1 MRRSMLALGAVL
13 GGVVLVSAGLL
24 LAPSFIDM
32 GRYRTQ
38 AEATLAAALER
49 PVAARGPISLTLLP
63 APALVLGDLH
73 VSNIPGG
80 GAPQLAT
87 VGELS
92 ARLRLWPLIKG
103 ELVAEELTLDR
114 VSAALEILPNGRINW
129 DFGTPKLK
137 LERIRVARATATF
150 LDRRSGAG
158 GRAEDIEVDA
168 TLSGPRG
175 PLALDGRFTLIDG
188 SGGKR
193 TVALGMQIESFDR
206 AGAVKLD
213 VGLAGARL
221 RFDGTASAL
230 SADGRFAGT
239 LKAEGGDLRAFGTA
253 LTALAGSTVPM
264 PGFAAQDFTL
274 EGRAEAG
281 TERGLAIADLALRL
295 GDSRAGGALDVR
307 LDGKP
312 SRVGIKI
319 DRIDLDKWA
328 ALERG
333 VAGKVEPPAP
343 PAAPVGFYLPHGMA
357 GTLDLSVGT
366 AVWNA
371 QSLRDMTL
379 TAALAEG
386 ALTVERLSAAL
397 PGDGTLAI
405 DGSIVAPQGG
415 TPRFSGQIRAA
426 AANAGATASWL
437 GLAPAGAAKAKPV
450 RVAGTA
456 TVEAAGLLLVPASSF
471 RVTKLDLSVAEL
483 HASGE
488 AEYVMGP
495 RPRWRAAAAIDTLD
509 LDALTADGNAGAA
522 GGSAAL
528 LAPVF
533 RGESGDGAVRL
544 AIGQARL
551 RGTTAQGLYLDAA
564 TAPDGITIN
573 EARADRL
580 WGASMRASGGLRG
593 GIDKPSFA
601 GQASIRADDAAS
613 LFAAIG
619 LAQVKSPGR
628 LVLAAEGR
636 ADFDALQL
644 QRANLEA
651 LGSTLDLAGRI
662 ERPFDADRRFDLRI
676 ANGAIEIDRALAL
689 TGTTPV
695 QRLGRFQV
703 KGRVAGGS
711 DKLSVDGEL
720 GAPGAVVQVKGD
732 IARPLRPD
740 RAPALTLKGQ
750 DIDAARLVQALPGL
764 VPPSFAAAGRIGLD
778 ATVAKSAIDAR
789 LALLG
794 GEARISGE
802 MPPTPKGAVKIAA
815 SFPEGQNALRA
826 LVPGLAPP
834 APIGRLA
841 VQASVQAAPGG
852 YAMRG
857 FSVDSA
863 PLALSGDITLVTTGA
878 RPKLS
883 GRLEATRPLALDRL
897 VPRTAPAPRAAV
909 LWPTDPIDL
918 GFLTRFDS
926 DLQLAAPRLI
936 AAALTLERP
945 SGRLVVNDGIGE
957 LADLTFASLGAQVT
971 LRARLD
977 GRGQPAMSGTFRVE
991 HFPVRDFLLG
1001 LKMESTRVQCGLNRQ
1016 CTVGITGGG
1025 VDGTG
1030 SFQMQGRNWQE
1041 LLSRLNG
1048 SFAFKLRNLV
1058 IDGLDFRELGRRLKQ
1073 PSLSNLVAPD
1083 LVLATMFTGRTTARD
1098 IDGEIVASNGS
1109 VTLGRRVNNQFSG
1122 GGVEFLA
1129 DGARM
1134 LVPGNVNLASG
1145 AYIFEPRIDL
1155 TDPGDAP
1162 QFGLE
1167 VKGRLFD
1174 PRGAMTEMN
1183 KGKME
1188 QYISGRR

>member
-1 MRRSMLALGAVL
+1 
-13 GGVVLVSAGLL
+13 
-24 LAPSFIDM
+24 
-32 GRYRTQ
+32 
-38 AEATLAAALER
+38 
-49 PVAARGPISLTLLP
+49 
-63 APALVLGDLH
+63 
-73 VSNIPGG
+73 
-80 GAPQLAT
+80 
-87 VGELS
+87 
-92 ARLRLWPLIKG
+92 
-103 ELVAEELTLDR
+103 
-114 VSAALEILPNGRINW
+114 
-129 DFGTPKLK
+129 
-137 LERIRVARATATF
+137 
-150 LDRRSGAG
+150 
-158 GRAEDIEVDA
+158 
-168 TLSGPRG
+168 
-175 PLALDGRFTLIDG
+175 
-188 SGGKR
+188 
-193 TVALGMQIESFDR
+193 
-206 AGAVKLD
+206 
-213 VGLAGARL
+213 GLAGARL

-230 SADGRFAGT
+230 SADGRFAGA
-239 LKAEGGDLRAFGTA
+239 LKVEGSDLRALGTA

-264 PGFAAQDFTL
+264 PGFAAQGFTL

-281 TERGLAIADLALRL
+281 AERGLAIADLALRL

-312 SRVGIKI
+312 SRVGVKI

-328 ALERG
+328 ALERD
-333 VAGKVEPPAP
+333 AAANAEPPAP
-343 PAAPVGFYLPHGMA
+343 PAAPVGFYLPRAAA
-357 GTLDLSVGT
+357 GTLDLSIGT

-371 QSLRDMTL
+371 QALRDVTL
-379 TAALAEG
+379 SAALADG
-386 ALTVERLSAAL
+386 TLTVGRLSAAL

-405 DGSIVAPQGG
+405 DGSIVAPPRG

-437 GLAPAGAAKAKPV
+437 GLAPAGTGKAKPV
-450 RVAGTA
+450 RVAGSA
-456 TVEAAGLLLVPASSF
+456 MVDAAGLLLVPGSSF
-471 RVTKLDLSVAEL
+471 RVTKLELGVAEL
-483 HASGE
+483 SASGE

-495 RPRWRAAAAIDTLD
+495 RPRWRASAAIDTLD
-509 LDALTADGNAGAA
+509 LDALAAGGGAGAA
-522 GGSAAL
+522 GGPGAL

-593 GIDKPSFA
+593 GFDQPSFA
-601 GQASIRADDAAS
+601 GQVAVRAEDAAP

-619 LAQVKSPGR
+619 LAHVKGPGR

-636 ADFDALQL
+636 AGLDALQL

-662 ERPFDADRRFDLRI
+662 ERPFDDNRRFDLKI
-676 ANGAIEIDRALAL
+676 AGGAIELDRALAL
-689 TGTTPV
+689 MGTTPA

-703 KGRVAGGS
+703 KGHVAGGS
-711 DKLSVDGEL
+711 DKLTVDGEL
-720 GAPGAVVQVKGD
+720 GVPGAVVQVKGD

-740 RAPALTLKGQ
+740 RAPALTLKGH

-764 VPPSFAAAGRIGLD
+764 LPASFAAAGRIGLD
-778 ATVAKSAIDAR
+778 ATIAKSAIDAR

-794 GEARISGE
+794 GEARIAGE
-802 MPPTPKGAVKIAA
+802 MPPAPKGAIKVAA

-826 LVPGLAPP
+826 FVPGLAPP

-852 YAMRG
+852 YAMHG

-878 RPKLS
+878 RPKLT
-883 GRLEATRPLALDRL
+883 GRLEATRPLALDQL
-897 VPRTAPAPRAAV
+897 VPRTAAAPRGAA

-918 GFLTRFDS
+918 AALQRIDS
-926 DLQLAAPRLI
+926 DLRLSAPRVST
-936 AAALTLERP
+936 AALTLERP
-945 SGRLVVNDGIGE
+945 SGRLVLADGVGE
-957 LADLTFASLGAQVT
+957 LSDVVFTSLGAQVS
-971 LRARLD
+971 LRARID
-977 GRGQPAMSGTFRVE
+977 ARAAPAVSGSFRVE
-991 HFPVRDFLLG
+991 HFPVRDFLVG
-1001 LKMESTRVQCGLNRQ
+1001 LKMESSKVECTVSGRQ
-1016 CTVGITGGG
+1016 CTIGIIGGV

-1030 SFQMQGRNWQE
+1030 TFQIQGRSLQE
-1041 LLSRLNG
+1041 LLSRLDG
-1048 SFAFKLRNLV
+1048 GFTFKLRNLV
-1058 IDGLDFRELGRRLKQ
+1058 IDGLDLRALGRRLKQ
-1073 PSLSNLVAPD
+1073 TGLTNLVPK

-1155 TDPGDAP
+1155 TDPNDAP

-1167 VKGRLFD
+1167 VKGRLLD
-1174 PRGAMTEMN
+1174 PRGAVTEMN
-1183 KGKME
+1183 TGRIEK
-1188 QYISGRR
+1188 YIMGRP